1 MREFDVSH
9 ILQDVEVRFTRALTR
24 GPREFEILE
33 SDVFDLMV
41 LIQTAHR

>member
-1 MREFDVSH
+1 
-9 ILQDVEVRFTRALTR
+9 LTR